1 MHLFSFCLD
10 NAEETPYNDHGASV
24 RFTRL
29 NNILADQFPPEKV
42 EKLKFLL
49 KSKWLFLFSKVI
61 YLLPSLLTT
70 LNILLSKW
78 LKCIFFIE
86 KYIHKIKRYQK
97 LLYFKKKYL

>member
-78 LKCIFFIE
+78 FKMYFLSKNI
-86 KYIHKIKRYQK
+86 YIK
-97 LLYFKKKYL
+97 L